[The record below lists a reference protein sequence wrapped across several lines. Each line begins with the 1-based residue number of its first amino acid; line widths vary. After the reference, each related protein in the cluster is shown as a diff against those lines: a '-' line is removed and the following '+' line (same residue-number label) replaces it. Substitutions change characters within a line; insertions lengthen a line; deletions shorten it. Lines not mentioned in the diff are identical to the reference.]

1 MNKLKEL
8 IENSIEVSMAEI
20 APIITEVILEGIGD
34 LSLDEFMG
42 VVSGNGGT
50 KAAAKSSSKK
60 TSSGG
65 KRIRRSAEALQEVAE
80 QIASYVR
87 KHKDGVSAEQIRE
100 ELGIERK
107 DIPLPIAEAL
117 GQRLITKRGQKRAT
131 MYFAGSKAGAGKK
144 PAKKAAKKAAPKKA
158 SKKKKATKQ
167 SKSKSP
173 ANGVT
178 AAAASA
184 PSAE

>member
-1 MNKLKEL
+1 MNALKEL
-8 IENSIEVSMAEI
+8 IESSIQESMTAISGDIAEVVMEAIRE
-20 APIITEVILEGIGD
+20 
-34 LSLDEFMG
+34 LSLDDLMG
-42 VVSGNGGT
+42 SVVGGRS
-50 KAAAKSSSKK
+50 KATAKSSSKK
-60 TSSGG
+60 SSGG

-80 QIASYVR
+80 QIASFVR

-117 GQRLITKRGQKRAT
+117 GQKLISKRGQKRAT
-131 MYFAGSKAGAGKK
+131 MYFAGSKAGGVKK